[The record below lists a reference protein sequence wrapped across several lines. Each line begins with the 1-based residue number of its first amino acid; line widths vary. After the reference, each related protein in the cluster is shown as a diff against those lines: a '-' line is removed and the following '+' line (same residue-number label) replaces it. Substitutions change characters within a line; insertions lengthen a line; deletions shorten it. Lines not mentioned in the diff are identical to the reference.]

1 MGVRAAA
8 TLCAL
13 ALALALQPARA
24 ARAPAARQHFPGAA
38 RGGGA
43 VVLVSG
49 ATGRTGSLAYAALA
63 ARAGAAPLSTRALVR
78 NATKAREVLGC
89 GACTA
94 AEGVFVGD
102 VTGELPQEAFDG
114 VDALIVATSSA
125 PRQLPNGTWSY
136 PKGGSPEDVD
146 FRGTLNQVAAAAR
159 SQVDRI
165 VLISSMG
172 TTQPDSFLDL
182 LGGGHVLM
190 YKLAAEA
197 HLMAAAAASSL
208 SYTIIKPSGLTDGAP
223 GTSELV
229 VGHED
234 DFGAH
239 KCGEPGPQGCIS
251 VARGDVAA
259 MAAAAAADPA
269 YTAAAGDVRFDLTSD
284 ATGPAP
290 KGFAD
295 IFREARHYDSSGAA
309 S

>member
-13 ALALALQPARA
+13 ALASALALQPARA

-146 FRGTLNQVAAAAR
+146 FRGTLNQVRWSRAA
-159 SQVDRI
+159 
-165 VLISSMG
+165 
-172 TTQPDSFLDL
+172 P
-182 LGGGHVLM
+182 
-190 YKLAAEA
+190 
-197 HLMAAAAASSL
+197 
-208 SYTIIKPSGLTDGAP
+208 
-223 GTSELV
+223 
-229 VGHED
+229 
-234 DFGAH
+234 
-239 KCGEPGPQGCIS
+239 
-251 VARGDVAA
+251 
-259 MAAAAAADPA
+259 
-269 YTAAAGDVRFDLTSD
+269 
-284 ATGPAP
+284 
-290 KGFAD
+290 
-295 IFREARHYDSSGAA
+295 RHQSSGAGGKGAPKTA
-309 S
+309 SCGAGAPSRPCSALGARGGVTAKVRTTRVCSVLSAASCLLRRPRGRR